1 MKITTKRGTIHIPET
16 GNHNTLERIE
26 KRLAKE
32 KVKRD
37 AIKERLLGAARN
49 LSEAEDI
56 ISAIEHHIEYG
67 VELR

>member
-49 LSEAEDI
+49 LSEA
-56 ISAIEHHIEYG
+56 
-67 VELR
+67 